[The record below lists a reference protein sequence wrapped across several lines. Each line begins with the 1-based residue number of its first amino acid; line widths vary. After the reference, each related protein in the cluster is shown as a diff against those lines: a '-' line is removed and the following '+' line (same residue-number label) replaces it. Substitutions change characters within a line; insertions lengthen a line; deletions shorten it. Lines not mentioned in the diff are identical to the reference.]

1 MSNLLES
8 TKYFALLAL
17 AGGPSHGAEIRQQ
30 IIGDTMGVY
39 LRDSTLYSTLRS
51 LLRDGYVEELPA
63 RDRQRRVYRLSEKGR
78 RILEMEARMHREAAG
93 LAQERL
99 GWR

>member
-30 IIGDTMGVY
+30 IIGDTM
-39 LRDSTLYSTLRS
+39 
-51 LLRDGYVEELPA
+51 
-63 RDRQRRVYRLSEKGR
+63 
-78 RILEMEARMHREAAG
+78 EMEARMHREAAG